1 VSIGAFQAAIA
12 ATRLSISAKPA
23 GNILAAVRKKFMNID
38 SSSNKINDLG
48 LVLILP
54 PSSEEDD

>member
-1 VSIGAFQAAIA
+1 V
-12 ATRLSISAKPA
+12 ATRLSNSAKPA